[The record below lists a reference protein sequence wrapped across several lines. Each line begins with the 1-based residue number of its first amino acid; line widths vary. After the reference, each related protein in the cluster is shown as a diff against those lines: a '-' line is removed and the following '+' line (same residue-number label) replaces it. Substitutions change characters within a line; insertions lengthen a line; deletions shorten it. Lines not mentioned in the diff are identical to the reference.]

1 MKSTIP
7 ISLILSLL
15 TQQASGYAFLG
26 SPLAIHTPSSSYSN
40 NNLLTMK
47 VSKGKSKHSK
57 NNTLHTLNNE
67 RKRLAGRP
75 GTKMYMDPN
84 KVFIGNLPFKATSE
98 DVKSFLVKTLGNL
111 HNVESV
117 KIITDWK
124 TGIGKGYGFVQFMDP
139 IYATS
144 AMEIIKG
151 KKLMGRVVRF
161 DQGKKKDDDEKRIL
175 FVKKRERVE
184 DDDAD
189 GDDTEDSVIDGAL
202 DEVEAMD
209 DEVDADDV
217 DKFQVNDF
225 DNEDDDLLFGA
236 GAEGGDGEED
246 GEDDEVLDGWFEEI
260 YGDSS
265 KWEELSAEEAEN
277 LNRAQRRDVQRAK
290 PKKRLPAKG
299 FGNYVAKTPVPDV
312 KPLVDTTEV

>member
-1 MKSTIP
+1 
-7 ISLILSLL
+7 
-15 TQQASGYAFLG
+15 
-26 SPLAIHTPSSSYSN
+26 
-40 NNLLTMK
+40 
-47 VSKGKSKHSK
+47 
-57 NNTLHTLNNE
+57 
-67 RKRLAGRP
+67 
-75 GTKMYMDPN
+75 
-84 KVFIGNLPFKATSE
+84 
-98 DVKSFLVKTLGNL
+98 
-111 HNVESV
+111 
-117 KIITDWK
+117 
-124 TGIGKGYGFVQFMDP
+124 MDP